1 MVLESSF
8 ELDSFNVLLVLN
20 FLLDV
25 LVTLKKFVMFS
36 FSELQTLIKV
46 GLELLLKGVH
56 LILLLLDKLG
66 FSSDDLLM
74 SILHIFFSFFSFQI
88 LASDLDLMSFLILLL
103 LGEVILDLLLVEQ
116 FSGILEG
123 KRELF
128 LKIITIRLK
137 FKSVFVFQF
146 TESLSIFFLGLKK
159 IVIPLLVEL
168 LVLFDVSLFTLFSL
182 LGLVED

>member
-1 MVLESSF
+1 V
-8 ELDSFNVLLVLN
+8 
-20 FLLDV
+20 
-25 LVTLKKFVMFS
+25 
-36 FSELQTLIKV
+36 
-46 GLELLLKGVH
+46 
-56 LILLLLDKLG
+56 
-66 FSSDDLLM
+66 
-74 SILHIFFSFFSFQI
+74 
-88 LASDLDLMSFLILLL
+88 
-103 LGEVILDLLLVEQ
+103 LVEQ